1 MDNIKN
7 EDLINLIARC
17 SIKDQ
22 RAFKQLFEQVGS
34 YLNAVAFRIVKSE
47 ALSNEVLQEAFI
59 QIWNNASSYRQDIA
73 KPLTWMTSIVRYRAL
88 DILEKEK
95 KHQNTVS
102 GELHDVLENI
112 SDEGDLEQA
121 SMDEQLRGLLQDC
134 MEGLNE
140 KARKSVSLAY
150 LEGYSREEIAQRLAT
165 KVNTV
170 KSWLHR
176 SAERLKQCLEG
187 KMTS

>member
-59 QIWNNASSYRQDIA
+59 QIWNNASSYRPDIA

-95 KHQNTVS
+95 KHHNAVS
-102 GELHDVLENI
+102 GDMHDVLENI
-112 SDEGDLEQA
+112 RS
-121 SMDEQLRGLLQDC
+121 RG
-134 MEGLNE
+134 
-140 KARKSVSLAY
+140 
-150 LEGYSREEIAQRLAT
+150 
-165 KVNTV
+165 
-170 KSWLHR
+170 
-176 SAERLKQCLEG
+176 
-187 KMTS
+187 